1 MDQQYLF
8 EPIPCD
14 KYNLL
19 TRKELEGLS
28 RDQAD
33 LIKQMQAALKE
44 AHKKILSDQQKS
56 FFLGEQLY
64 NIKNKLF
71 GKSSEKSSLDKGRKK
86 EKKKAKKRVRLPSER
101 YGNLDIVEKEVKAD
115 KSLDCPSCTEQMQ
128 ESGLFETSEYLTFI
142 PRKYYVVREKR
153 AKYRCKCCQEA
164 LVTTPAIPRI
174 VPGGVYSDEMII
186 DVAMSKYLDLIPVE
200 RYSQIAAR
208 EGLKDLPPNSLINVT
223 HKLATMLLGCYKL
236 IKKEVF
242 EDEVIHADETPHRM
256 LEGDKKS
263 SWYMW
268 GFSTTKGSYFELH
281 DTRSGD
287 VASNLLKDSSCKY
300 LVSDVFSGYAKAVSE
315 TNKEREV
322 KIKHLYCNAHARR
335 KFKDAKK
342 NFDESEFFLKLYRK
356 IYRLE
361 DKELKTTL
369 TPKERR
375 KYQRLYMRVMERRT
389 LKMMNLYSKHSS
401 IAKAVN
407 YFLNNFDD
415 LLRFT
420 TDAVLPI
427 DNNAQEREMR
437 SPVVGR
443 KTWYGTHSKQGAK
456 TTGIMFTIVQS
467 CKINKLNPREFITQ
481 LVRDLHEGRPAY
493 TPNQYRLIKETEA
506 SQDVN

>member
-14 KYNLL
+14 KFDL
-19 TRKELEGLS
+19 LS
-28 RDQAD
+28 RDELVGLSKGLQD
-33 LIKQMQAALKE
+33 LVGQVIKHNQELQN
-44 AHKKILSDQQKS
+44 KILAGEQKT
-56 FFLGEQLY
+56 FFVEEQLY

-71 GKSSEKSSLDKGRKK
+71 GKSSEKSSLDKERKK

-101 YGNLDIVEKEVKAD
+101 YKNLDIIEKQVKPD
-115 KSLDCPSCTEQMQ
+115 NIPGCPSCTEEMQ

-153 AKYRCKCCQEA
+153 TKYRCKCCQGA
-164 LVTTPAIPRI
+164 LVTTPAIPKI

-186 DVAMSKYLDLIPVE
+186 DVAMSKFLDLIPVD

-236 IKKEVF
+236 IKKEIF

-256 LEGDKKS
+256 LEGDKRS

-300 LVSDVFSGYAKAVSE
+300 LVSDVFSGYGKAVSE
-315 TNKEREV
+315 ANKEREI
-322 KIKHLYCNAHARR
+322 KIKHLYCNAHGRR
-335 KFKDAKK
+335 KFKDARK
-342 NFDESEFFLKLYRK
+342 NFDESEFFLKFYRK

-369 TPKERR
+369 APKDRR
-375 KYQRLYMRVMERRT
+375 KFQRLYMRVMERKA
-389 LKMMNLYSKHSS
+389 LSIMNSYSKHSS
-401 IAKAVN
+401 IAKAVS
-407 YFLNNFDD
+407 YFLKNFNE
-415 LLRFT
+415 LVRFT
-420 TDAVLPI
+420 TEPGLPI

-456 TTGIMFTIVQS
+456 TTGIMFTIVRS
-467 CKINKLNPREFITQ
+467 CKINNLNPREFVTQ
-481 LVRDLHEGRPAY
+481 LVRDLHQGKSAY
-493 TPNQYRLIKETEA
+493 TPNQYRVTKEAEI
-506 SQDVN
+506 SQHVK